1 MAEEMILIVDD
12 EEGIRES
19 LSGILTDEG
28 YKVAS
33 VDSGEAAIEFIAGLM
48 PDLVFLDIWLPGIDG
63 LETLVKIKEKT
74 SGTAVV
80 MISGHGTIE
89 TAVKATAAG
98 AYDFIEK
105 PLSLERVV
113 LAASRALEQSSLL
126 RENRKLRETL
136 LQRWQLVGE
145 SPGLVQIRSQIE
157 MAARSNSRVLIT
169 GESGTGK
176 EIVAHLLHE
185 LSQRA
190 DGPFIEVNCAAIP
203 QELIESELFGHEK
216 GSFTGAFEQKKGKF
230 ELADKGT
237 LFLDEIGDMS
247 FQTQAKLLRVLESNV
262 IQRVGGTTSIHVDTR
277 VLAATNKNMDE
288 MREAKKFR
296 DDLYFRLNV
305 IPMALT
311 PLRDRREDIPMLAEY
326 FLKQLAMEYGKPI
339 KHLSSGALA
348 RLSKHGWQGN
358 IRELKN
364 LIERLVIM
372 TPDRE
377 IGAEAIDLRGVTPDG
392 GYFELN
398 GLREAREAFEKDYI
412 ARKLSENS
420 WNVSRTAEVLGIERS
435 NLHRKIKS
443 LGIQLP

>member
-28 YKVAS
+28 YQVAS
-33 VDSGEAAIEFIAGLM
+33 VDSGEAAIEFFDREM

-63 LETLVKIKEKT
+63 LETLVKLKQMS

-136 LQRWQLVGE
+136 HQRWQLVGE

-190 DGPFIEVNCAAIP
+190 DGPFVEVNCAAIP
-203 QELIESELFGHEK
+203 HELIESELFGHEK
-216 GSFTGAFEQKKGKF
+216 GSFTGAFEQKKGRF

-247 FQTQAKLLRVLESNV
+247 FQTQAKLLRVLESHE
-262 IQRVGGTTSIHVDTR
+262 IQRVGGTKSIHVDTR
-277 VLAATNKNMDE
+277 VLAATNKDMDE
-288 MREAKKFR
+288 MRKQNKFR

-311 PLRDRREDIPMLAEY
+311 PLRDRREDIPMLVEY
-326 FLKQLAMEYGKPI
+326 FLKQLATEYRQPV

-348 RLSKHGWQGN
+348 RISKHDWQGN

-372 TPDRE
+372 TPSTE
-377 IGAEAIDLRGVTPDG
+377 IGPEAIDLSGVTPGG

-398 GLREAREAFEKDYI
+398 GLRDAREAFEKDFI

-420 WNVSRTAEVLGIERS
+420 WNVSRTAEALGIERS

>member
-1 MAEEMILIVDD
+1 MAEDMILIVDD
-12 EEGIRES
+12 EQGIRES
-19 LSGILTDEG
+19 LTGILTDEG
-28 YKVAS
+28 YRVSS
-33 VDSGEAAIEFIAGLM
+33 VDSGEAALEFIANET

-63 LETLVKIKEKT
+63 LETLVKLKEKLP
-74 SGTAVV
+74 GTAVV

-113 LAASRALEQSSLL
+113 LAAGRALEQSILV
-126 RENRKLRETL
+126 RENAKFRDALR
-136 LQRWQLVGE
+136 QKWQLIGE
-145 SPGLVQIRSQIE
+145 SPALTQIRSQID

-185 LSQRA
+185 LSERV

-203 QELIESELFGHEK
+203 HELIESELFGHEK

-230 ELADKGT
+230 ELAHKGT

-247 FQTQAKLLRVLESNV
+247 FQTQAKLLRVLESQE
-262 IQRVGGTTSIHVDTR
+262 IQRVGGSKSIAVDTR
-277 VLAATNKNMDE
+277 VIAATNKNMDE
-288 MREAKKFR
+288 MISENKFR
-296 DDLYFRLNV
+296 DDLFFRLNV
-305 IPMALT
+305 IPVTLL
-311 PLRDRREDIPMLAEY
+311 PLRDRKEDIPLLVEY
-326 FLKQLAMEYGKPI
+326 FLKQLASEYGQPI
-339 KHLSSGALA
+339 KKFSSKAVAL
-348 RLSKHGWQGN
+348 LSKHNWPGN

-372 TPDRE
+372 TPSME
-377 IGAEAIDLRGVTPDG
+377 IGTEGIDLRGVAPGG
-392 GYFELN
+392 GYFELDN
-398 GLREAREAFEKDYI
+398 IKEAREAFEKDFI
-412 ARKLSENS
+412 AKKLSENS
-420 WNVSRTAEVLGIERS
+420 FNVSRTAEVLGIERS

-443 LGIQLP
+443 YGIQLS

>member
-190 DGPFIEVNCAAIP
+190 GGPFIEVNCAAIP
-203 QELIESELFGHEK
+203 HELIESELFGHEK

-277 VLAATNKNMDE
+277 VIAATNKDMDE

-305 IPMALT
+305 IPMALS
-311 PLRDRREDIPMLAEY
+311 PLRDRREDIPMLVEY
-326 FLKQLAMEYGKPI
+326 FLKQLATEYGQPI

-372 TPDRE
+372 TPSRE
-377 IGAEAIDLRGVTPDG
+377 IGPEAIDLRGVTPDG
-392 GYFELN
+392 GYFELD
-398 GLREAREAFEKDYI
+398 GLREAREAFEKDFI
-412 ARKLSENS
+412 ARKLSDNS
-420 WNVSRTAEVLGIERS
+420 WNVSRTAEALGIERS